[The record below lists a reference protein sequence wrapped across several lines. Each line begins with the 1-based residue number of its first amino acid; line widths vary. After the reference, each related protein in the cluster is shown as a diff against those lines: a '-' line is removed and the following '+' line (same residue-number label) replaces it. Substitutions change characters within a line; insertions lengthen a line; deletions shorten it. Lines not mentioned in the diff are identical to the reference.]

1 MICDVYGYL
10 RLRFSSASS
19 SRLLLA
25 WHSFP
30 FLVVTVSRRQ
40 GVPLLWRF
48 RLSGDRR
55 YLVSWPSW
63 PLTYATSGQLYSSGQ
78 V

>member
-1 MICDVYGYL
+1 
-10 RLRFSSASS
+10 
-19 SRLLLA
+19 
-25 WHSFP
+25 
-30 FLVVTVSRRQ
+30 VTVSRRQ